1 MCKVFFS
8 IFAVN
13 QVELSPYLNRKELV
27 DYCNSKGIA
36 IQAYSPLTRG
46 RKLNDD
52 KLVEIAKKLITL
64 KFPIINVI
72 SPSTTYKGMVS
83 LLLKF

>member
-1 MCKVFFS
+1 M
-8 IFAVN
+8 
-13 QVELSPYLNRKELV
+13 